1 MVCCHTSLCLY
12 LECPLLARQ
21 ASLWRAYA
29 GRRLARC
36 PTKLHDFI
44 LHMLFR
50 ANNDSQAVSV
60 TSLIILFLCMYFLS
74 NNDSQAVSVTSLI
87 ILCMY
92 FVFSILAHVDVILP
106 PSVFF
111 DVEMAPVAQPRLQ
124 PRLQLAPLVMPR
136 TPRRLR
142 HHPRWYSSS
151 PSTSPTP
158 TSAATASSSTTLVRT
173 RSGRGGHLHPRLL
186 QPRQGV
192 DDGRVAHRA
201 TSAPGGNILHIIY
214 N

>member
-60 TSLIILFLCMYFLS
+60 TSLIIL
-74 NNDSQAVSVTSLI
+74 
-87 ILCMY
+87 CMY

-111 DVEMAPVAQPRLQ
+111 DVEMAPVEASVAASVAAGAAGD
-124 PRLQLAPLVMPR
+124 APDA
-136 TPRRLR
+136 
-142 HHPRWYSSS
+142 S
-151 PSTSPTP
+151 
-158 TSAATASSSTTLVRT
+158 SAAKKKNVGPKNRPMLMLSCPLPSSSTWKW
-173 RSGRGGHLHPRLL
+173 PRLHSL
-186 QPRQGV
+186 GCSLGCSWR
-192 DDGRVAHRA
+192 RW
-201 TSAPGGNILHIIY
+201 
-214 N
+214 